1 MTNTRTTNHI
11 KHYNFI
17 VTFFLYATL
26 IVDLYRKFIGV
37 NVGIVR
43 NVIYILCFGMILWDA
58 IKTNR
63 FVHMLMVFIVMSL
76 LYYFS
81 SLLYPSLNQVFL
93 SGWLLFVS
101 RLWPAYYVGRYT
113 EDWNGVSEYVRKYI
127 WIALVYALFAFTA
140 ELFEFGGGNTTYS
153 TIAANLFFVTWI
165 AFYDSFHSHKVVS
178 IIVCL
183 FCFLPVLF
191 LGTRAGLFG
200 ATLALVFYFGR
211 SISKSSGS
219 KKVVSYFL
227 LIIGALVVV
236 LLFSSL
242 SNYLIDLFPNSR
254 TLDYLRKGELF
265 EDSNRS
271 DSYYSRMTMSL
282 QENPLK
288 MYGLI
293 GNQIFIA
300 GENASM
306 NVILSSFSHNV
317 YLELCMNFGVII
329 GGLLSIYFTIMLFK
343 AYRKSRWR
351 SGGSEYVYLGVLGMT
366 FVEMMVSCSWL
377 FHYQIWLMIGLAFS
391 IIRSRQSKANYIY

>member
-1 MTNTRTTNHI
+1 MVNVLTFRHI
-11 KHYNFI
+11 KHYNI
-17 VTFFLYATL
+17 VVAFFLYAVL
-26 IVDLYRKFIGV
+26 VVDLYRKFVGV
-37 NVGIVR
+37 NVNTVR
-43 NVIYILCFGMILWDA
+43 NVIYILCLGMILWDA
-58 IKTNR
+58 VKTKR
-63 FVHMLMVFIVMSL
+63 LVHMLMILVVMTL

-113 EDWNGVSEYVRKYI
+113 EDWNGVSHYVRKYI

-140 ELFEFGGGNTTYS
+140 ELFEVGGGNSAYS

-165 AFYDSFHSHKVVS
+165 AFYDSIHSHKVVS

-200 ATLALVFYFGR
+200 ATLALVLYFGR
-211 SISKSSGS
+211 SISKSTGS
-219 KKVVSYFL
+219 KKVASYFL

-236 LLFSSL
+236 LFFSSL

-265 EDSNRS
+265 DDSNRS
-271 DSYYSRMTMSL
+271 DSFYSKMTMAL
-282 QENPLK
+282 HENPLR

-306 NVILSSFSHNV
+306 DVILSSFSHNV
-317 YLELCMNFGVII
+317 YLELCMNYGVII
-329 GGLLSIYFTIMLFK
+329 GGLLSVYFTIVLFR
-343 AYRKSRWR
+343 AFRKSRWESR
-351 SGGSEYVYLGVLGMT
+351 TSEYVYLGILGMT
-366 FVEMMVSCSWL
+366 FVGMILSYSWL
-377 FHYQIWLMIGLAFS
+377 FQYEIWLMFGLAFR
-391 IIRSRQSKANYIY
+391 IICSKRSTANLVY